1 MICAAVSL
9 TSCYWVGN
17 TEAEQLLDGAVD
29 VLDGSEQFTEVEGES
44 SRYQGQMVLDGFD
57 VVLAENADLEEVGE
71 LLTRIVEEYG
81 VAPDIKVDETTT
93 LGAFRRRPYEHAQLP
108 PQGWTEALEIA
119 QRTEAIEV
127 TVWPSID
134 DEAVVTVRTWTPE
147 FGEAFALLD
156 EWKDYDTPTGAEQ
169 FNARIESGT
178 SEAPLERSEDSPW
191 LLVETVKVVGPIGPE
206 LAGFSDELMT
216 AAEEVDQFEKIEGFE
231 FTYVEELNGGDDPAV
246 RPEVELYVFDDRTN
260 YTSLDNWEVSEDF
273 IEVGESYADS
283 VEEILDAE
291 VNVGV
296 YLSHLNRHEVYVRE
310 YE

>member
-108 PQGWTEALEIA
+108 PRDGQKRWRSRSVL
-119 QRTEAIEV
+119 R
-127 TVWPSID
+127 PS
-134 DEAVVTVRTWTPE
+134 
-147 FGEAFALLD
+147 
-156 EWKDYDTPTGAEQ
+156 K
-169 FNARIESGT
+169 
-178 SEAPLERSEDSPW
+178 
-191 LLVETVKVVGPIGPE
+191 
-206 LAGFSDELMT
+206 
-216 AAEEVDQFEKIEGFE
+216 
-231 FTYVEELNGGDDPAV
+231 
-246 RPEVELYVFDDRTN
+246 
-260 YTSLDNWEVSEDF
+260 
-273 IEVGESYADS
+273 
-283 VEEILDAE
+283 
-291 VNVGV
+291 
-296 YLSHLNRHEVYVRE
+296 
-310 YE
+310 

>member
-1 MICAAVSL
+1 M
-9 TSCYWVGN
+9 
-17 TEAEQLLDGAVD
+17 
-29 VLDGSEQFTEVEGES
+29 EGL
-44 SRYQGQMVLDGFD
+44 R
-57 VVLAENADLEEVGE
+57 
-71 LLTRIVEEYG
+71 
-81 VAPDIKVDETTT
+81 
-93 LGAFRRRPYEHAQLP
+93 H
-108 PQGWTEALEIA
+108 
-119 QRTEAIEV
+119 
-127 TVWPSID
+127 
-134 DEAVVTVRTWTPE
+134 
-147 FGEAFALLD
+147 
-156 EWKDYDTPTGAEQ
+156 PTGAEQ

-231 FTYVEELNGGDDPAV
+231 FTYVEELNGGTTLRCGLRWNSTSSTTGPI
-246 RPEVELYVFDDRTN
+246 
-260 YTSLDNWEVSEDF
+260 TSLDNWEVSEDF
-273 IEVGESYADS
+273 IEVGSPYADS